1 MKIEERELNIF
12 ETVIV
17 AMEEANTRGKR
28 IDKIILNPVEYDE
41 FYQLAMTYLPAMET
55 SNFLNRK
62 TMFGMSIVVEE
73 TPIKRSKKTD
83 A

>member
-12 ETVIV
+12 ETVIA

-28 IDKIILNPVEYDE
+28 IDKIILTPVEYDE
-41 FYQLAMTYLPAMET
+41 FYQLAMTYLPATET

-73 TPIKRSKKTD
+73 DKKKKKQS
-83 A
+83 